1 MGLLKQAGDLVYTFR
16 FLTLLVTPFNKTEA
30 YKAGIIDENGKRL
43 KDFDLDRMENRMKY
57 KDAYTPFH
65 RLVFNVKRLM
75 GKVPGGKSRLA
86 SYAAALYLIKE
97 KFSVSEKKLLSG
109 LKEIGV
115 DPTDLM
121 VEESQWF
128 ILEDG
133 RLSPG
138 VYKTTINKVFNS
150 TCDEMVYP
158 NDKIMVDENAYP
170 VGDIF
175 GINIYE
181 ATHIRTKQKIYITA
195 NEIVR

>member
-1 MGLLKQAGDLVYTFR
+1 MGILKQTGDLIYTFR
-16 FLTLLVTPFNKTEA
+16 FLTLLVTPFDKTEA

-43 KDFDLDRMENRMKY
+43 KDFDLDRMENRIKY

-97 KFSVSEKKLLSG
+97 NFSVSEKKILKSLSEAG
-109 LKEIGV
+109 I
-115 DPTDLM
+115 DPTDIL
-121 VEESQWF
+121 VEENNWF
-128 ILEDG
+128 VLDNNQ
-133 RLSPG
+133 LSPG
-138 VYKTTINKVFNS
+138 VYKLKHEKVI
-150 TCDEMVYP
+150 DDIDVPVLP
-158 NDKIMVDENAYP
+158 NDKVRVAEDAMP

-181 ATHIRTKQKIYITA
+181 AIHIRTQRKVYITSE
-195 NEIVR
+195 EIIR

>member
-1 MGLLKQAGDLVYTFR
+1 MGFLKRTGDLIYTFR
-16 FLTLLVTPFNKTEA
+16 FLTLLVTPFEKTEA
-30 YKAGIIDENGKRL
+30 YKAGIIDEKGKRL
-43 KDFDLDRMENRMKY
+43 KSFNLDRMEDREKY
-57 KDAYTPFH
+57 KNAYTPFH
-65 RLVFNVKRLM
+65 RLVFNVKKLM
-75 GKVPGGKSRLA
+75 GKAPGGRSRLA

-115 DPTDLM
+115 DPTDMM

-128 ILEDG
+128 LLEDG

-138 VYKTTINKVFNS
+138 VYKTTFAKVLNK
-150 TCDEMVYP
+150 TCDELVYSG
-158 NDKIMVDENAYP
+158 DKILVGEDAYP
-170 VGDIF
+170 IGNVF

-181 ATHIRTKQKIYITA
+181 ATHKPTRQKIYITA